1 MFSRGARRKRW
12 PLRRLPWGDVCP
24 ILLPMRCRRVV
35 NTVVAMLLLGA
46 IYADVVSGHCDMPL
60 AAGAGAVVAS
70 ATNGEARADLCSS
83 GCVPDCFSCSRSEEP
98 APALVPAGP
107 RDLVLA
113 FVEPETCA
121 RDGVLPLPYHPP
133 LGLL

>member
-1 MFSRGARRKRW
+1 MGSRGI
-12 PLRRLPWGDVCP
+12 VHF
-24 ILLPMRCRRVV
+24 
-35 NTVVAMLLLGA
+35 VAATFLLGA
-46 IYADVVSGHCDMPL
+46 IYADLVSGHCDMPL
-60 AAGAGAVVAS
+60 AAGAGAAVAS
-70 ATNGEARADLCSS
+70 AANGEAHADLCSS

-113 FVEPETCA
+113 FVEHETRA